1 MNVQTCIIVGASHA
15 GAQLATSLRQEKWEG
30 RILVI
35 GDEPTPPYHRPPL
48 SKSFLSGDKRVDEL
62 LIRPHD
68 TYEKHG
74 IELLLG
80 ARVEALDLPSKTVTL
95 DNGEVHHFD
104 KLALCTGSRAR
115 QVNLPGAALAGVCYL
130 RNVADV
136 QRIRA
141 QVRPG
146 GRAVIIGAG
155 YIGLET
161 AALLRSL
168 GMQVTVLEMMKRVL
182 QRVTAPQVSAFYSRV
197 HAEEGVSIK
206 TGVSVEA
213 LLGSDK
219 VEQVLAVDGSRYPAD
234 LVVIGVGI
242 VPNVELAK
250 AAGLH
255 VEDGIVV
262 DQFAVTSAPDVV
274 AAGDC
279 TSHPNAHYARRLR
292 LESVP
297 NACEQAK
304 AAAASLCGKQ
314 QAYNSL
320 PWFWSDQYD
329 LKMQIAGLSQGYD
342 QVAVRGRSEVGRD
355 FALFYFK
362 QGRLIAADC
371 INRPQEFMVS
381 KRLIAMNSAIQAD
394 VLTNESIEP
403 KEWLK
408 A

>member
-1 MNVQTCIIVGASHA
+1 MNIQTCIIVGASHA
-15 GAQLATSLRQEKWEG
+15 GAQLATSLRQEKWPG

-48 SKSFLSGDKRVDEL
+48 SKSFLAGDKSVDEL
-62 LIRPHD
+62 LIRPLD

-74 IELLLG
+74 IELMLG
-80 ARVEALDLPSKTVTL
+80 SRVEAFDVQGKTVTL
-95 DNGEVHHFD
+95 TNGEVHHFD

-115 QVNLPGAALAGVCYL
+115 SVDLPGVELPGVCYL
-130 RNVADV
+130 RKIADV
-136 QRIRA
+136 ERIRA

-168 GMQVTVLEMMKRVL
+168 GMQVTVLEMLDRVL
-182 QRVTAPQVSAFYSRV
+182 QRVTAPEVSAFYSRV
-197 HAEEGVSIK
+197 HAEEGVLIK

-213 LLGSDK
+213 LLGTDK
-219 VEQVLAVDGSRYPAD
+219 VEEVVAVDGSRYPAD
-234 LVVIGVGI
+234 LVVVGVGI
-242 VPNVELAK
+242 VPNVELAQ
-250 AAGLH
+250 AAGLN
-255 VEDGIVV
+255 VKDGIVV
-262 DQFAVTSAPDVV
+262 DEFAVSSVADVV

-297 NACEQAK
+297 NAVEQAK
-304 AAAASLCGKQ
+304 AAAASICGKQ
-314 QAYNSL
+314 HAYNSL

-342 QVAVRGRSEVGRD
+342 QVVVRGRPEARRD
-355 FALFYFK
+355 FAVFYFK
-362 QGRLIAADC
+362 AGRLIAADC

-381 KRLIAMNSAIQAD
+381 KRLIAMGSGIQAD
-394 VLTNESIEP
+394 VLANESIEP